1 VGESVHE
8 HALEL
13 VPPVGSRPGAFQRP
27 DPPVPVRVTGSFFWD
42 VDHSPPNFIGPNDF
56 KTKTSWE
63 IHPISKIEFLAD

>member
-1 VGESVHE
+1 
-8 HALEL
+8 
-13 VPPVGSRPGAFQRP
+13 
-27 DPPVPVRVTGSFFWD
+27 